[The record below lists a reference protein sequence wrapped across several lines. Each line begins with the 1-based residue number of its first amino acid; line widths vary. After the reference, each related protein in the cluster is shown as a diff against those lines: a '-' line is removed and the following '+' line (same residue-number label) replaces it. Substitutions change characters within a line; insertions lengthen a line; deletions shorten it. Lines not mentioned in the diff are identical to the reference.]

1 MNCKVLISIAQ
12 THINTLQSLKS
23 YSYFF
28 ASIALCFSSGA
39 QIGHELD
46 RMFKAKMYFM
56 IEWKI
61 IIQIFHQNLTK
72 MLKNK
77 GYF

>member
-46 RMFKAKMYFM
+46 RMFKAKIYFM
-56 IEWKI
+56 DRMENYNSDFSSKSYE
-61 IIQIFHQNLTK
+61 NA
-72 MLKNK
+72 
-77 GYF
+77 